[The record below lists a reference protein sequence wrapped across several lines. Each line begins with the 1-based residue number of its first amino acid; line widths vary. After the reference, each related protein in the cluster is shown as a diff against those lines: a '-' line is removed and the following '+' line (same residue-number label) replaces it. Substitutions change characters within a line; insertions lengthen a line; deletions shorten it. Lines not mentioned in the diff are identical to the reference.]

1 MSFPCVLKNA
11 IKFCGQILTF
21 FSVFKISFNVIKS
34 RLCGNLGS
42 IQYKKVVKF
51 EPKFSTSYEFF
62 WIIRKSTDVCNLW
75 SGDYHEKY
83 RSIVKY
89 DKITDWFDKR
99 NRQTKYLQFWL
110 PKLYYFE
117 IILFVYFISCW
128 AKFQYLKISTPR
140 YFGIFCQNSQI
151 YTEKAYVTILDIKK
165 VKIFLKF
172 VNISWI
178 ILLLQL
184 WYCETPRRVNL
195 FASGWTRPLRPL
207 SDLCTGPK

>member
-1 MSFPCVLKNA
+1 MA
-11 IKFCGQILTF
+11 IWA
-21 FSVFKISFNVIKS
+21 
-34 RLCGNLGS
+34 
-42 IQYKKVVKF
+42 
-51 EPKFSTSYEFF
+51 PFSTKKLSNLNLNSARVMNSSESYENQQMFV
-62 WIIRKSTDVCNLW
+62 ICDPVITMKSIGQSSNATKLQIDLIK
-75 SGDYHEKY
+75 E
-83 RSIVKY
+83 IVKL
-89 DKITDWFDKR
+89 F
-99 NRQTKYLQFWL
+99 KYLQFWL

-165 VKIFLKF
+165 VKFFLKF